1 MQSNSRKK
9 TKLLTFKAAF
19 VVEKTHRPHMRV
31 TSHFLQLRLSLK
43 KSFDEKG
50 YSRLH
55 SDTSLREMQQSMH
68 SYGEMHFYFRL
79 RPF

>member
-1 MQSNSRKK
+1 MRSDSRKK

-19 VVEKTHRPHMRV
+19 VVEKTHHTRVRV

-50 YSRLH
+50 YSFTLA
-55 SDTSLREMQQSMH
+55 SLREMQQSMH
-68 SYGEMHFYFRL
+68 SYGEMHFYFGL